1 MDRVRDLLEDGFT
14 PVNLKAGNVKV
25 GDNIVNRNFMFGTL
39 IKITKKGNYVV
50 RYSIDYD
57 NEKPS
62 KYKPESFERF
72 FLVDKSNISE
82 TFLQKD

>member
-50 RYSIDYD
+50 RYNIDYD
-57 NEKPS
+57 DEKPS
-62 KYKPESFERF
+62 KYKPDAFERF
-72 FLVDKSNISE
+72 FLVDKR
-82 TFLQKD
+82 

>member
-1 MDRVRDLLEDGFT
+1 MVRDLLEDGFT

-25 GDNIVNRNFMFGTL
+25 GDSVANRNCMFGTL

-50 RYSIDYD
+50 RYNIDYD

-62 KYKPESFERF
+62 KYNPDEFARF
-72 FLVDKSNISE
+72 FLVDKR
-82 TFLQKD
+82 

>member
-14 PVNLKAGNVKV
+14 PVNLKAVNVKV

-50 RYSIDYD
+50 RYNIDYD
-57 NEKPS
+57 DEKPS
-62 KYKPESFERF
+62 KYKPDAFERF
-72 FLVDKSNISE
+72 FLVDKR
-82 TFLQKD
+82 

>member
-14 PVNLKAGNVKV
+14 PVNLKTGNVKI
-25 GDNIVNRNFMFGTL
+25 GDSVANRNFMFGTL

-62 KYKPESFERF
+62 KYKPDAFERF
-72 FLVDKSNISE
+72 FLVDKR
-82 TFLQKD
+82 

>member
-1 MDRVRDLLEDGFT
+1 MNILIIKDSDSF
-14 PVNLKAGNVKV
+14 AGEEI

-82 TFLQKD
+82 TFQQKD

>member
-1 MDRVRDLLEDGFT
+1 MYRVRDLLEEGFT
-14 PVNLKAGNVKV
+14 PVNLKTGNVKI
-25 GDNIVNRNFMFGTL
+25 GDSVANRNCMFGTL

-62 KYKPESFERF
+62 KYKPDSFERF